1 MKDTTNYFADVI
13 LPFPL
18 GKPFTYAV
26 PEVFIRGAE
35 PLRRVVVPFGKKRL
49 YSGIVVKVHGNQPAG
64 VKIKAI
70 LDVLDED
77 PVINPIQLEFWQ
89 WMASYYMCTVG
100 EVFKAALPSGLKLE
114 SETKVIFNQT
124 NEDTE
129 LTPAEELIADI
140 LKDKHVMSIQALNDT
155 IKKSNVLKTIHSLV
169 EKNIVILDER
179 IKEAYK
185 PKTEP
190 FVSLT
195 RQFDNKEKLNSLLND
210 LARAPKQLDLILS
223 YLSLSEYF
231 QKGASSVKKS
241 LLMEKANAS
250 AAPLKTL
257 EEKEILSVVYKETDR
272 LEPGKAPSSKI
283 QALSTIQQQKLEE
296 IESSFQSRMVTL
308 FHGVTSSGKT
318 EIYIHLIQKHLEAGN
333 QVLYLLPEIALT
345 TQIITRLKAVFGNK
359 VGIYHSK
366 FNDAERVEVYN
377 KVRKFDT
384 APEESYPV
392 VLGVR
397 SSVFLPF
404 SKLGL
409 VIVDEEHE
417 NTYKQYDP
425 APRYHARDSAIVLAG
440 MHKANVLLGTATPSI
455 ESYFNARSG
464 KYAFVELTTRFK
476 DIQLPEIHLVDL
488 LEMRRKRRMKSMF
501 TPLLLTSMEEA
512 LNQKEQVILFQNRRG
527 FSPYLECSA
536 CGWIPH
542 CIHCDV
548 SLTYHKFT
556 NTLVCHYCGYSLKRI
571 ATCQACGNQTMET
584 RGFGTEKIEDE
595 VAIFFPQ
602 ARIMRM
608 DLDSTRRKKAYEQII
623 SDFEK
628 HRIDILI
635 GTQMLSKGLDFS
647 NVNLVGVLNADNMLQ
662 FPDFRA
668 HERSFQLMMQ
678 VSGRAGRA
686 SKRGKVIIQTGHPQ
700 HNIIQCVL
708 DNQYMKMYQTQ
719 MYERKQ
725 FKYPPFYRIIR
736 LSLKHKN
743 KDTVNQAADELAGM
757 LKKHFGYRI
766 IGPEFPL
773 VNRIQ
778 SWYIKNIFVK
788 IERDKS
794 FEKAKE
800 MIFGVSVEI
809 RQKDMYKSVQ
819 LQFDVDPM

>member
-1 MKDTTNYFADVI
+1 MKDRADYYANVI

-26 PEVFIRGAE
+26 PESLKSTVK
-35 PLRRVVVPFGKKRL
+35 PLHRVVVPFGKKRL
-49 YSGIVVKVHGNQPAG
+49 YSGIVVKIHEHRPIGFE
-64 VKIKAI
+64 IKSI
-70 LDVLDED
+70 LDILDPT
-77 PVINPIQLEFWQ
+77 PVINPIQLDFWQ

-114 SETKVIFNQT
+114 SETKVIFNPT
-124 NEDTE
+124 SEEFE
-129 LTPAEELIADI
+129 LNPTEELIVEI
-140 LKDKHVMSIQALNDT
+140 LQEKHVMSIQALADA
-155 IKKSNVLKTIHSLV
+155 IKKTNVLKAIHSLV
-169 EKNIVILDER
+169 EKELVILDEQL
-179 IKEAYK
+179 KEAYK
-185 PKTEP
+185 PKKVP
-190 FVSLT
+190 YVILT
-195 RQFDNKEKLNSLLND
+195 RPFDSKEKLNSLLNE
-210 LARAPKQLDLILS
+210 LAKAPKQLDLILS
-223 YLSLSEYF
+223 YLSLSAYF
-231 QKGASSVKKS
+231 QNGATSIKKS
-241 LLMEKANAS
+241 LLMEKAKTS
-250 AAPLKTL
+250 AAPLKAL
-257 EEKEILSVVYKETDR
+257 EDKGILSVIYKETDR
-272 LEPGKAPSSKI
+272 LEPGKHPPSEI
-283 QALSTIQQQKLEE
+283 HTLSPVQQQKLEE
-296 IESSFQSRMVTL
+296 INLSFNTHTVTL

-318 EIYIHLIQKHLEAGN
+318 EIYIHLIQKELEAGN

-345 TQIITRLKAVFGNK
+345 TQIINRLKAVFGKK

-377 KVRKFDT
+377 KVLKFDT
-384 APEESYPV
+384 SPEESYPV

-409 VIVDEEHE
+409 IIVDEEHE

-425 APRYHARDSAIVLAG
+425 APRYHARDSAIMLAS
-440 MHKANVLLGTATPSI
+440 MHKARVLLGTATPSI
-455 ESYFNARSG
+455 ESFYNSKSG
-464 KYAFVELTTRFK
+464 KYGYVELTKRFK
-476 DIQLPEIHLVDL
+476 DIKLPEIHLVDL
-488 LEMRRKRRMKSMF
+488 LDMRRKRKMKSMF
-501 TPLLLTSMEEA
+501 SPLLLSSVEEA

-527 FSPYLECSA
+527 FSPYLECA
-536 CGWIPH
+536 TCGWIPH

-556 NTLVCHYCGYSLKRI
+556 NTLVCHYCGYAMKRV
-571 ATCQACGNQTMET
+571 AVCQACGNQTMET

-647 NVNLVGVLNADNMLQ
+647 NVSLVGILNADNMLQ

-686 SKRGKVIIQTGHPQ
+686 KKQGKVIIQTSHPQ

-708 DNQYMKMYQTQ
+708 DNNYLEMYKSQI
-719 MYERKQ
+719 YERKQ
-725 FKYPPFYRIIR
+725 FRYPPYFRIVRI
-736 LSLKHKN
+736 SLKHKN
-743 KDTVNQAADELAGM
+743 KDMVNQAADELAVL
-757 LKKHFGYRI
+757 LKKQFGYRVM
-766 IGPEFPL
+766 GPEFPL

-778 SWYIKNIFVK
+778 SWFIKNIFVK

-800 MIFGVSVEI
+800 MIFTMSGEMK
-809 RQKDMYKSVQ
+809 QKDGYKALQ

>member
-1 MKDTTNYFADVI
+1 MKNSTEYFADII

-18 GKPFTYAV
+18 GKPFTYAI
-26 PEVFIRGAE
+26 PENVKQFTQ
-35 PLRRVVVPFGKKRL
+35 PLHRVVVPFGKKRL
-49 YSGIVVKVHGNQPAG
+49 YSGIVVNIHENRPTGIE
-64 VKIKAI
+64 VKPI
-70 LDVLDED
+70 LDVLDEF
-77 PVINPIQLEFWQ
+77 PVINPVQLKFWQ

-114 SETKVIFNQT
+114 SETKVIFYQLNDQV
-124 NEDTE
+124 E
-129 LTPAEELIADI
+129 LTPTEELITDI
-140 LKDKHVMSIQALNDT
+140 LLDKHVMSIQALSDAVN
-155 IKKSNVLKTIHSLV
+155 KPNVLKAIHSLV

-179 IKEAYK
+179 MKEAYK
-185 PKTEP
+185 PKKEP
-190 FVSLT
+190 FVMLT
-195 RQFDNKEKLNSLLND
+195 RQFDNKDKLNSLLNE

-223 YLSLSEYF
+223 YLSLSAYF
-231 QKGASSVKKS
+231 QNGATSIKKS

-257 EEKEILSVVYKETDR
+257 EEKGILSVIYKETDR
-272 LEPGKAPSSKI
+272 LEPGKEPSSEI
-283 QALSTIQQQKLEE
+283 HALSPIQQQKFEE
-296 IESSFQSRMVTL
+296 IELAFNTHMVTL

-318 EIYIHLIQKHLEAGN
+318 EIYIHLIQKELEAGN

-345 TQIITRLKAVFGNK
+345 TQIINRLKAVFGKK

-409 VIVDEEHE
+409 ILIDEEHE

-425 APRYHARDSAIVLAG
+425 APRYHARDSAIMLAS
-440 MHKANVLLGTATPSI
+440 MHKARVLLGTATPSI
-455 ESYFNARSG
+455 ESFFNARSG
-464 KYAFVELTTRFK
+464 KYGYVELTKRFK
-476 DIQLPEIHLVDL
+476 DIKLPEIHLVDL
-488 LEMRRKRRMKSMF
+488 LEMRRKRKMKSMF
-501 TPLLLTSMEEA
+501 SPLLLSSVEEA

-527 FSPYLECSA
+527 FSPYLECA
-536 CGWIPH
+536 TCGWIPH

-595 VAIFFPQ
+595 VAIFFPE
-602 ARIMRM
+602 ARVKRM
-608 DLDSTRRKKAYEQII
+608 DLDSTRRKKAYEEII

-647 NVNLVGVLNADNMLQ
+647 NVNLVGILNADNMLQ

-686 SKRGKVIIQTGHPQ
+686 NKQGKVIIQTSHPQ

-708 DNQYMKMYQTQ
+708 DNKYLDMYQTQ
-719 MYERKQ
+719 IYERKH
-725 FKYPPFYRIIR
+725 FRYPPYFRIVRI
-736 LSLKHKN
+736 SLKHKN
-743 KDTVNQAADELAGM
+743 KETASQAADELAVL
-757 LKKHFGYRI
+757 LKKHFGYRVM
-766 IGPEFPL
+766 GPEFPL

-778 SWYIKNIFVK
+778 TWFIKNIFVK

-800 MIFGVSVEI
+800 MIATLSGELK
-809 RQKDMYKSVQ
+809 QKDGYKSLQ
-819 LQFDVDPM
+819 LNFDVDPM

>member
-1 MKDTTNYFADVI
+1 MKDKFGYYADVI

-18 GKPFTYAV
+18 GKPFTYAI
-26 PEVFIRGAE
+26 PESLKPSVE

-49 YSGIVVKVHGNQPAG
+49 YSGIVVKMHTNHPAG
-64 VKIKAI
+64 VEVKSI
-70 LDVLDED
+70 LDVLDQE
-77 PVINPIQLEFWQ
+77 PVINPFQLQFWH
-89 WMASYYMCTVG
+89 WMAAYYMCTVG

-114 SETKVIFNQT
+114 SETNVIFNPGR
-124 NEDTE
+124 EEIE
-129 LTPAEELIADI
+129 LTPTEELIVEI
-140 LKDKHVMSIQALNDT
+140 LQEKHVMNIQALVDAIN
-155 IKKSNVLKTIHSLV
+155 KPNVLKAIHSLV
-169 EKNIVILDER
+169 EKKRVILDER
-179 IKEAYK
+179 MKEAYK

-190 FVSLT
+190 FVKLA

-231 QKGASSVKKS
+231 QKGASAVKKP

-257 EEKEILSVVYKETDR
+257 EEKGILAVVYKETDR
-272 LEPGKAPSSKI
+272 LEPGKAPSSEI
-283 QALSTIQQQKLEE
+283 QVLSPIQQQKLEE
-296 IESSFQSRMVTL
+296 IESAFQSRMVTL

-345 TQIITRLKAVFGNK
+345 TQIINRLKAVFGKK

-377 KVRKFDT
+377 KVRNFDS
-384 APEESYPV
+384 APDESYPV
-392 VLGVR
+392 ILGVR

-409 VIVDEEHE
+409 IIVDEEHE

-425 APRYHARDSAIVLAG
+425 APRYHARDSAIVLAS
-440 MHKANVLLGTATPSI
+440 MHKARVLLGTATPSI
-455 ESYFNARSG
+455 ESFYNAKSG
-464 KYAFVELTTRFK
+464 KYAYVELTTRYK
-476 DIQLPEIHLVDL
+476 DIKLPEIHLVDL
-488 LEMRRKRRMKSMF
+488 LETRRKRKMKSMF
-501 TPLLLTSMEEA
+501 SPLLLTSMEEA

-527 FSPYLECSA
+527 FSPYLECTT

-571 ATCQACGNQTMET
+571 ATCQACGNQSMET

-602 ARIMRM
+602 ARIKRM
-608 DLDSTRRKKAYEQII
+608 DLDSTRRKKAYEEII
-623 SDFEK
+623 SDFES

-647 NVNLVGVLNADNMLQ
+647 NVNLVGILNADNMLQ

-686 SKRGKVIIQTGHPQ
+686 NKQGKVIIQTSHPQ

-708 DNQYMKMYQTQ
+708 DNKYLNMYQSQ
-719 MYERKQ
+719 IYERKQ
-725 FKYPPFYRIIR
+725 FRYPPFFRIVRI
-736 LSLKHKN
+736 SIKHKN
-743 KDTVNQAADELAGM
+743 KDMVNQAADELAVL
-757 LKKHFGYRI
+757 LKKQFGYRVM
-766 IGPEFPL
+766 GPEFPL

-778 SWYIKNIFVK
+778 SWFIKNIFVK

-800 MIFGVSVEI
+800 IMATLSGEMK
-809 RQKDMYKSVQ
+809 QKDGYKSLQ